1 MLTLTLS
8 EVNELKTS
16 AEKQFGI
23 KIHFHDC
30 CGGQSFSADSI
41 TPEAQTF
48 ISTYFEKKGLR
59 AEFSDDMRAF
69 VVREAQSC

>member
-1 MLTLTLS
+1 MLTLSLL

-16 AEKQFGI
+16 AEQQFGI

-30 CGGQSFSADSI
+30 CGAQSFSVDSM

-48 ISTYFEKKGLR
+48 IRTYFEEKGLQ

-69 VVREAQSC
+69 VVREA